1 MLTLSVPSEMA
12 EDGRWR
18 GDVRP
23 ARQASRRPPPVLPRS
38 KRNGSR
44 SVLVSLVSDP
54 QDTPSECPP
63 SCAPSRG
70 PDGTGAAG
78 SCVEVIPPEP
88 SLRRLS
94 RIIRAFDRTH
104 SRARAENAQVA
115 CPTPPDPAASDQHEC
130 TKGAEEAVG
139 QHDDDTASTRDHRHR
154 RRHDSER
161 SDRLARYWTDLC
173 HTLSL
178 LHPRRRHCLG
188 SALVT
193 AQVDAGVAC

>member
-1 MLTLSVPSEMA
+1 MCDVVSLQLYTQSIFLTLSVPSEMA

-54 QDTPSECPP
+54 QDTPSEFPP

-78 SCVEVIPPEP
+78 SCVEVSPPEP
-88 SLRRLS
+88 PLRRLS

-115 CPTPPDPAASDQHEC
+115 CPTPPDPAASDQHE
-130 TKGAEEAVG
+130 GSRGGSRAA
-139 QHDDDTASTRDHRHR
+139 R
-154 RRHDSER
+154 RRYREYQRPQASQ
-161 SDRLARYWTDLC
+161 A
-173 HTLSL
+173 
-178 LHPRRRHCLG
+178 P
-188 SALVT
+188 
-193 AQVDAGVAC
+193 

>member
-1 MLTLSVPSEMA
+1 MPGLAGRELGQERGPGNAWWAAMGRVRRMGGAPPQCPPIGRSAPACRVRAAPAAARTGAGGWTASAAARMANLAAPQTSPKNPDGHLKLLPRRMA

-38 KRNGSR
+38 TRNGSR
-44 SVLVSLVSDP
+44 SVLVSLVSDS

-78 SCVEVIPPEP
+78 SCVEVSPPEP

-104 SRARAENAQVA
+104 SRA
-115 CPTPPDPAASDQHEC
+115 
-130 TKGAEEAVG
+130 
-139 QHDDDTASTRDHRHR
+139 
-154 RRHDSER
+154 
-161 SDRLARYWTDLC
+161 
-173 HTLSL
+173 
-178 LHPRRRHCLG
+178 
-188 SALVT
+188 
-193 AQVDAGVAC
+193 

>member
-1 MLTLSVPSEMA
+1 MHRPSSYKYNNVCAPGQRVATARWGARGTRTRSTLPKRVTLSVPSEMA

-78 SCVEVIPPEP
+78 SCVEVSPPEP
-88 SLRRLS
+88 SLRRWT

-115 CPTPPDPAASDQHEC
+115 CPTPPDPAASDQHE
-130 TKGAEEAVG
+130 GSRGGSRAA
-139 QHDDDTASTRDHRHR
+139 R
-154 RRHDSER
+154 RRYREYQRPQASQ
-161 SDRLARYWTDLC
+161 T
-173 HTLSL
+173 
-178 LHPRRRHCLG
+178 P
-188 SALVT
+188 
-193 AQVDAGVAC
+193 

>member
-1 MLTLSVPSEMA
+1 MA

-38 KRNGSR
+38 TRNGSR

-78 SCVEVIPPEP
+78 SCVEVSPPEP
-88 SLRRLS
+88 PLRRLS
-94 RIIRAFDRTH
+94 LIIRAFDRTH

-115 CPTPPDPAASDQHEC
+115 CPTPPDPAASHG
-130 TKGAEEAVG
+130 GARGVPPGRADGARAPGASAPRFRGAPDAHAAEDAQLRPFAHAGRACKVMWALAYALAEA
-139 QHDDDTASTRDHRHR
+139 
-154 RRHDSER
+154 
-161 SDRLARYWTDLC
+161 
-173 HTLSL
+173 
-178 LHPRRRHCLG
+178 
-188 SALVT
+188 
-193 AQVDAGVAC
+193 

>member
-1 MLTLSVPSEMA
+1 MLLTLSLPRRMA

-44 SVLVSLVSDP
+44 SVLVSPVSDP
-54 QDTPSECPP
+54 QDTPSEFPP

-78 SCVEVIPPEP
+78 SCVEVSPPEP
-88 SLRRLS
+88 SLRRLT

-115 CPTPPDPAASDQHEC
+115 CPTPPDPAASDPS

-139 QHDDDTASTRDHRHR
+139 QHDDDTASARGHRHR

-161 SDRLARYWTDLC
+161 SDSLERYWTDLC

-188 SALVT
+188 PPLW
-193 AQVDAGVAC
+193 